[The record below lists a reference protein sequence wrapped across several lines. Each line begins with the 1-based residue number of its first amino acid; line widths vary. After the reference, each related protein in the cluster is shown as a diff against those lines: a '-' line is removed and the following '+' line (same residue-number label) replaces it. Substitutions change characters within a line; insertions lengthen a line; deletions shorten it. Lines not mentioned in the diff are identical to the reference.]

1 MFRTEFSK
9 LMRRML
15 VLAVLLTGLAVASSG
30 VVEDKA
36 LANIPCCQCWTNFDN
51 CLLGCSTQACV
62 TACNV
67 TLEHCHQFCEPSC

>member
-1 MFRTEFSK
+1 MFLTEFSK

-51 CLLGCSTQACV
+51 CLLGCSDQACV

-67 TLEHCHQFCEPSC
+67 TLERCHQFCDPSC